1 MAQKIDPQKAFRR
14 GMMVGCMTPIIVA
27 FTALLGAVPIMVG
40 LGTAHTIWP
49 VIPAL
54 GFWETLLI
62 SWGLGALIGKFR
74 PMKFDFGNMDK
85 EQE

>member
-14 GMMVGCMTPIIVA
+14 GMMVGCATPVLILV
-27 FTALLGAVPIMVG
+27 TALLGAFPIMIG
-40 LGTAHTIWP
+40 LGTAHAVWP

-54 GFWETLLI
+54 GFWETLLL

-74 PMKFDFGNMDK
+74 PMKFDFGSTN
-85 EQE
+85 EE